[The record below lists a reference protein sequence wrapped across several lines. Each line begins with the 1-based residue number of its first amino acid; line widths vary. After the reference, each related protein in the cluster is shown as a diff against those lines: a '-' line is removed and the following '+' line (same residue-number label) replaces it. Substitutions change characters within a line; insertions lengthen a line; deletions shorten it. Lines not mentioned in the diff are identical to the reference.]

1 MSGIVAYLITAVTIL
16 IVHNVINKGEHSRE
30 LGIVTLVMVLGM
42 TTSVIEQ
49 IIVVSGLITIIISR
63 IDEETTTLFILG
75 IIGLIVITGTK
86 SLILLYIGLEII
98 GLTFYVLAS
107 RERKGIKSTEAGIKY
122 FILGALSS
130 GILLLG
136 MSLAYATTG
145 TTSLELVSGA
155 SATMIKIGLLF
166 KLGAT
171 PFHM

>member
-16 IVHNVINKGEHSRE
+16 VVHNVINKGEHSRE

-49 IIVVSGLITIIISR
+49 IIVVSGLVTIIISR

-107 RERKGIKSTEAGIKY
+107 RERKGIKSTEAG
-122 FILGALSS
+122 LS
-130 GILLLG
+130 
-136 MSLAYATTG
+136 
-145 TTSLELVSGA
+145 V
-155 SATMIKIGLLF
+155 
-166 KLGAT
+166 
-171 PFHM
+171 